1 MSLSTKAY
9 TEEADVSFDNKAYLV
24 KRQRNIAVLRKKIM
38 AAAFVSFSSGSLNL
52 VGSFSHFLSPSLS
65 RVSLYSGSIVVT
77 ELELEERER
86 GRREKKRRN
95 NGEKKLEVKKEK
107 KEK

>member
-38 AAAFVSFSSGSLNL
+38 ADYFFGAGMC
-52 VGSFSHFLSPSLS
+52 
-65 RVSLYSGSIVVT
+65 YDET
-77 ELELEERER
+77 
-86 GRREKKRRN
+86 
-95 NGEKKLEVKKEK
+95 
-107 KEK
+107 